1 MANFFSLIDITEDP
15 LYIKGFAE
23 GIRLAKLKGGVDYQN
38 VKSLIINTDFDDAKI
53 AFLLAVTEE
62 YVAKIREEIAAF
74 TEKK

>member
-1 MANFFSLIDITEDP
+1 MANIFKLIDISEDP
-15 LYIKGFAE
+15 LFVE
-23 GIRLAKLKGGVDYQN
+23 GKLEGKLEKQYEGVR
-38 VKSLIINTDFDDAKI
+38 SLIINTDFDDAKI